1 MFGLLLDLTGVRST
15 AFMLMYGVVW
25 VSLIW
30 MYRTEVSTRDVVRG
44 EPKPAV

>member
-1 MFGLLLDLTGVRST
+1 
-15 AFMLMYGVVW
+15 

-44 EPKPAV
+44 EPNPAT